1 MESTTEG
8 VRLDAL
14 IASPPPKARQSV
26 FPSRAGDSSGRTQKV
41 GFEKSM
47 MKSNL
52 DQTQRVGAEKS
63 VMRSNLDQ
71 TKKETQYKTAT
82 PKEIPHLSDAFG
94 ARTRRPESDAVRPSH
109 GSSTKNKYQSSMT
122 FGSRPGPRCID
133 KTSIKTA
140 FTSAHDIHMA
150 SRQIQYETLTLPERK
165 KQEEWAQKKLEELGT
180 CPADFKWLRVPGGYN
195 CSAGNHWMTDAMVTE
210 GRGGYLCLPDF
221 ISGRDRA
228 PDPLENL
235 EKNRRIGFRDGL
247 DKFHGPIHP
256 STDLWGWASLND
268 K

>member
-1 MESTTEG
+1 MSSDRNQTLRHKSRPSKMESTTEG

-41 GFEKSM
+41 WFEKSM

-109 GSSTKNKYQSSMT
+109 GCSTKNKYQSSMP
-122 FGSRPGPRCID
+122 FGSRPGP
-133 KTSIKTA
+133 
-140 FTSAHDIHMA
+140 SASTRRQ
-150 SRQIQYETLTLPERK
+150 SRQLSPVRMIST
-165 KQEEWAQKKLEELGT
+165 
-180 CPADFKWLRVPGGYN
+180 WLLARYSMRLLRCQN
-195 CSAGNHWMTDAMVTE
+195 
-210 GRGGYLCLPDF
+210 GRSKRNGHRRN
-221 ISGRDRA
+221 SRNWVRA
-228 PDPLENL
+228 PLTSNGYEYQAAITTVPVIT
-235 EKNRRIGFRDGL
+235 R
-247 DKFHGPIHP
+247 
-256 STDLWGWASLND
+256 
-268 K
+268 